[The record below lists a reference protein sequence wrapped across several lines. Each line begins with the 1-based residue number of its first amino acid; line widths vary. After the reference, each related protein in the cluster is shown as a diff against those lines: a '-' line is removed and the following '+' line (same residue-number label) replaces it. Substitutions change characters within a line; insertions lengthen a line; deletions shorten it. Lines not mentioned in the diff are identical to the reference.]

1 MKILRMLRYLFINI
15 VLIGITVS
23 AFGQQKNETSL
34 IDSKEFTPIGFT
46 LGVNLATPL
55 NSFFDNSRTGV
66 SFFTRINLFDDWFFN
81 GEVGYE
87 NVSSNTDV
95 LNYQSNGTFLKVGG
109 EKNILSKKKSL
120 TDNIFLG
127 FQYGVAVQDQKAS
140 SILIENGYWG
150 DYMGS
155 VNSEVVHTHW
165 LEFSAGPRVELL
177 RNIYFGWKVHIRA
190 AVYKGGQD
198 MLKPYAVPGY
208 GNGDRKVNGGLS
220 YTIEYMIPWKKKI

>member
-15 VLIGITVS
+15 LLIGITFS
-23 AFGQQKNETSL
+23 SFGQQKSKANFVGE
-34 IDSKEFTPIGFT
+34 KEFVPIGFT

-55 NSFFDNSRTGV
+55 NSFVDNSRSGV
-66 SFFTRINLFDDWFFN
+66 SFLTRINLFEDWFFN

-87 NVSSNTDV
+87 NVSSDTNV

-120 TDNIFLG
+120 TDNIFIG
-127 FQYGVAVQDQKAS
+127 VQYGLAIQDQKAS

-150 DYMGS
+150 DYRGS

-165 LEFSAGPRVELL
+165 LEISAGPRVELL

-190 AVYKGGQD
+190 AVYTGGSD